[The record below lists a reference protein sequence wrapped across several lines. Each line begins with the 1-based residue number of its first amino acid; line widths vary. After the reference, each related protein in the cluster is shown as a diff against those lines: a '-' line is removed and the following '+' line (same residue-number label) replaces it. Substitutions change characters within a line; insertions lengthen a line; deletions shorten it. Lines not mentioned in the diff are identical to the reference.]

1 MLNEL
6 ISNSLKHAFAD
17 EREKQIT
24 VSSKK
29 EEKKNI
35 LIVADNG
42 VGFPEDIDFTKA
54 QSMGLQLVMAFVQQ
68 LHGTIDMKRDQGTVW
83 TITFPVE
90 K

>member
-1 MLNEL
+1 
-6 ISNSLKHAFAD
+6 
-17 EREKQIT
+17 
-24 VSSKK
+24 
-29 EEKKNI
+29 
-35 LIVADNG
+35 